1 MRKLIAAK
9 GNGNLVMVTHGSTIF
24 ALTGVSPGTG
34 EMVIVAADARVLGRL
49 ASE

>member
-1 MRKLIAAK
+1 V
-9 GNGNLVMVTHGSTIF
+9 LVSHGSTIL

-34 EMVIVAADARVLGRL
+34 EMVIVSPDGKAVGRF